1 MSVANH
7 FQLDLKRLKADPWR
21 WLHNGLPSVWHRQF
35 PGVAFRCDKMQR
47 GSMPRCQQKGGNGW
61 RQPCCLA
68 VSSFITLFIV
78 NKSNLLGAQSF
89 KCWSDIVS
97 SFEICGCQFL
107 SDPCQ
112 EVVRSTK
119 TEWFI
124 TVHTHVIEMI
134 LEYDNVS
141 YHIILCLYIHFLIR

>member
-1 MSVANH
+1 M
-7 FQLDLKRLKADPWR
+7 R
-21 WLHNGLPSVWHRQF
+21 
-35 PGVAFRCDKMQR
+35 
-47 GSMPRCQQKGGNGW
+47 
-61 RQPCCLA
+61 
-68 VSSFITLFIV
+68 VSI
-78 NKSNLLGAQSF
+78 
-89 KCWSDIVS
+89 
-97 SFEICGCQFL
+97 L